1 MHKRISA
8 VVFVAA
14 LALATSGRAEEWSK
28 TFTIT
33 GKPDLRVETND
44 GSVRVDAWESHAIEA
59 RVITTGYQVAVV
71 GRSEE
76 GGVRVREQQSGD
88 HVELDVHVPQ
98 VHWSFGFN
106 NRSVRIELKVPRDGN
121 FEIRTR
127 DGSIEAT
134 GVKGD
139 VRLSSGDG
147 HIEADQLE
155 GALHARSG
163 DGHMRIRGRFEELS
177 LETGDGH
184 IDAEVDPGSRIAT
197 FWTLHTG
204 DGSVRLRLPQDFAA
218 DLEAHTGDG
227 RVTVDFPVTLS
238 GTISRSDVRGKMN
251 GGGPPLRIR
260 TGDGSIHIERL

>member
-1 MHKRISA
+1 MRKR
-8 VVFVAA
+8 VLAA
-14 LALATSGRAEEWSK
+14 AFAGILVLAASGRAEEWTK
-28 TFTIT
+28 TFAIA
-33 GKPDLRVETND
+33 GKPDLRVDTND
-44 GSVRVDAWESHAIEA
+44 ASVHIDAWDSNTIEA
-59 RVITTGYQVAVV
+59 RVVARGYRLGVAKTA
-71 GRSEE
+71 EP
-76 GGVRVREQQSGD
+76 GGVRVRDQQTGN

-98 VHWSFGFN
+98 ISWSIGIN
-106 NRSVRIELKVPRDGN
+106 ARWVRIELKVPRDGS
-121 FEIRTR
+121 FDIRTR

-155 GALHARSG
+155 EALHAHSG

-184 IDAEVDPGSRIAT
+184 IDAEVNPGSRIAT
-197 FWTLHTG
+197 AWMLHTG
-204 DGSVRLRLPQDFAA
+204 DGSVKLRLPQDFAA

-238 GTISRSDVRGKMN
+238 GTISKSDVRGKMN
-251 GGGPPLRIR
+251 GGGPPLRIH